1 MEFDSD
7 CTIRD
12 DLKPGDIGYLIH
24 LQAEHYHKEFGY
36 DLEFE
41 ALIARLLSDF
51 VMRNDP
57 KERLWIVEY
66 KNRIVGSIGIFGEN
80 ETTARLRLL
89 FLHPDIRGKGLGKK
103 LVKLATDYAEDAGYS
118 SVVLMTEDI
127 LEAAGKIYKDQGYH
141 LIKSEEKVMWGVRC
155 LLQTYEKKLHR

>member
-41 ALIARLLSDF
+41 ALIARLFSDF
-51 VMRNDP
+51 VMRNDT
-57 KERLWIVEY
+57 KEKLWVVE
-66 KNRIVGSIGIFGEN
+66 KNERIVGCVALFEEN

-89 FLHPDIRGKGLGKK
+89 FLHPEARGNGMGKK

-127 LEAAGKIYKDQGYH
+127 LEAAGKIYRDLGYK
-141 LIKSEEKVMWGVRC
+141 IVKSEEKTMWNVRC
-155 LLQTYEKKLHR
+155 QLQTYEKKLK